1 MVGYQDK
8 ILTTV
13 SETIFLILRQ
23 YTSILMVSNGIN
35 GIFLILR
42 ELNKNPPMLG
52 CRFSANLTTSC
63 LTLYKVDKF
72 LDVSHFTF

>member
-52 CRFSANLTTSC
+52 CHFSAKYSFVHLLLEPFIKLMNS
-63 LTLYKVDKF
+63 
-72 LDVSHFTF
+72 